1 MNAKRLR
8 DAVDGYSMLLPT
20 IVGVFVFFA
29 FPLGYSLY
37 LSFTNAKLLAR
48 VDDPTRFIGLENY
61 ANALQNSVF
70 QDALKITFFFSIM
83 VLIFSIIP
91 ALLLAVL
98 INEKIRGQSFFRSV
112 YFVPVVASVV
122 GISLVWRFL
131 FNKDFGWINLAI
143 EWFGKTTGLN
153 KAIGLLPISWLGNA
167 NYALTAV
174 IIVFVW
180 KTIGYNMVIFMSG
193 LQGINKQLYEAAS
206 IDGANRWETLVNVT
220 VPLLSPT
227 TFFVLVT
234 TLISCLQVFDVPYAL
249 GWTRGNQAGPADS
262 MLTNVLHLYREAFI
276 NNSTGYASA
285 LAWILTLIILII
297 TVIQFRVSKRWVNY
311 E

>member
-143 EWFGKTTGLN
+143 EWFGKTTGLD

-297 TVIQFRVSKRWVNY
+297 TIIQFRVAKRWVNY

>member
-1 MNAKRLR
+1 MNAKRWR
-8 DAVDGYSMLLPT
+8 DARDGYSMLLPT
-20 IVGVFVFFA
+20 IIGVLVFFA
-29 FPLGYSLY
+29 FPLAYSLF
-37 LSFTNAKLLAR
+37 LSFTNGRLLAR
-48 VDDPTRFIGLENY
+48 VDEPTRFIGLENY
-61 ANALQNSVF
+61 LKAIQSPVF
-70 QDALKITFFFSIM
+70 QDALKITFTFSVM

-98 INEKIRGQSFFRSV
+98 INEKIKGQSFFRSI

-122 GISLVWRFL
+122 GVSLVWKFL

-143 EWFGKTTGLN
+143 ELFGKATGL
-153 KAIGLLPISWLGNA
+153 KAIGVVPISWLGNA

-206 IDGANRWETLVNVT
+206 IDGANRWQTLSRVT
-220 VPLLSPT
+220 VPMLSPT
-227 TFFVLVT
+227 IFFVVVT
-234 TLISCLQVFDVPYAL
+234 TLIGCLQVFDVPYAL

-262 MLTNVLHLYREAFI
+262 MLTNVLQLYREAFI
-276 NNSTGYASA
+276 NNSTGYASS
-285 LAWILTLIILII
+285 LAWILTIIILII
-297 TVIQFRVSKRWVNY
+297 TAIQFRISKRWVNY
-311 E
+311 D

>member
-1 MNAKRLR
+1 MDKRLR
-8 DAVDGYSMLLPT
+8 DALDGYTMLLPT
-20 IVGVFVFFA
+20 ILGVLLFFA

-48 VDDPTRFIGLENY
+48 VDDPTRFIALENY
-61 ANALQNSVF
+61 TKALQNATF
-70 QDALKITFFFSIM
+70 REALGNTFWFSLM
-83 VLIFSIIP
+83 VLIFSIVP

-98 INEKIRGQSFFRSV
+98 INEKIKGQSFFRSI

-122 GISLVWRFL
+122 GVSLVWRFL
-131 FNKDFGWINLAI
+131 LNKDFGWVNLAI
-143 EWFGKTTGLN
+143 EWFGRSTGLD

-167 NYALTAV
+167 RYALTAV

-180 KTIGYNMVIFMSG
+180 KTIGYNMVIFMAG

-206 IDGANRWETLVNVT
+206 IDGANRWQTLLRIT
-220 VPLLSPT
+220 VPMLSPT
-227 TFFVLVT
+227 IFFVLVT

-262 MLTNVLHLYREAFI
+262 MLTNVLHLYREGFI
-276 NNSTGYASA
+276 NNSTGYASS
-285 LAWILTLIILII
+285 LAWILTMLILLITI
-297 TVIQFRVSKRWVNY
+297 IQFRVSKRWVNY

>member
-98 INEKIRGQSFFRSV
+98 INEKIRGQSYFRSV

-143 EWFGKTTGLN
+143 EWFGKTTGLD